1 MNLVES
7 GSSPSSSSIVVIGLA
22 VLGIALGG
30 IGTYVA
36 FTGRS
41 AVRDYDS
48 RISEL
53 EQRVQRIAG
62 ATEELNGQIR
72 GLHHNTKTAL
82 QSVGEQLTA
91 LRQEIQQARQAQQAR
106 PSPPTETQTA
116 SPGTATAPASGKTYT
131 IRAGDIL
138 AKVAR
143 EHGTTVD
150 AILKANP
157 GINPNRIKVGQV
169 INLP

>member
-7 GSSPSSSSIVVIGLA
+7 RSSNSAVSLGLA
-22 VLGIALGG
+22 ILGILLGA
-30 IGTYVA
+30 IAIYVA
-36 FTGRS
+36 YSGRGS
-41 AVRDYDS
+41 MSDFDS

-53 EQRVQRIAG
+53 EQKVQRLSG
-62 ATEELNGQIR
+62 STEELSGQIR

-82 QSVGEQLTA
+82 QSLADQLNTI
-91 LRQEIQQARQAQQAR
+91 RQELKTAR
-106 PSPPTETQTA
+106 PPAATVSAPQQTGEAANQAPSAATSA
-116 SPGTATAPASGKTYT
+116 SSGRTYT
-131 IRAGDIL
+131 IRAGDVL

-143 EHGTTVD
+143 ENGTTLD

-157 GINPNRIKVGQV
+157 GINPNRLKVGQV